1 MSAQMKVDDYWTA
14 LEKKRRRRIGKDRT
28 AEIRMLKGVQ
38 GVQQVRAHQDDTLR
52 LEGSAKPRDG
62 RRKMRLQNL
71 RNMGFVEARLD
82 GALEEVGQHQ
92 AALLKL
98 RQNRVGRLPFGGKLN
113 GTEKP
118 ASFAF
123 KAAFGRVEEIGILNR
138 GDVANKKG
146 LNVKRTIACGAFKT
160 VETASDMLGGG
171 KLPATITAEE
181 ACACGGHAK
190 A

>member
-1 MSAQMKVDDYWTA
+1 
-14 LEKKRRRRIGKDRT
+14 
-28 AEIRMLKGVQ
+28 MLKGVQ
-38 GVQQVRAHQDDTLR
+38 GVQPVRAHQDDTLR
-52 LEGSAKPRDG
+52 LEGAAKPRDG
-62 RRKMRLQNL
+62 YRKMRLQNPRKL
-71 RNMGFVEARLD
+71 RIVEARLD

-98 RQNRVGRLPFGGKLN
+98 RQNSIGRLPFGGKLN
-113 GTEKP
+113 GIEKP

-123 KAAFGRVEEIGILNR
+123 KTAFGRVQEVGIINR
-138 GDVANKKG
+138 GDAAKKKG
-146 LNVKRTIACGAFKT
+146 LNVKRTIARGAFKA

-171 KLPATITAEE
+171 KLPATITVEE